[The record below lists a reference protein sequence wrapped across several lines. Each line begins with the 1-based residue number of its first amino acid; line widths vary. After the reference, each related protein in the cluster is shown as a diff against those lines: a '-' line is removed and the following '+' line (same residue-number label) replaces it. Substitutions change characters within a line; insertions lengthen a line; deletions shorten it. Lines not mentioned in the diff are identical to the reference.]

1 VSERSRIL
9 SIDGGGIRGIIP
21 ALVLAEVE
29 RRADKPVA
37 ELFDL
42 VAGTSTGGILACGLT
57 VPGDDGR
64 PRYSAQELIAL
75 YEEQGAHIFSRSLLK
90 RVSSLEGIIDERY
103 PHKPLDEILER
114 YFGET
119 RLRDALTR
127 VLVTAYEIERRT
139 PWFFRSERA
148 KADAAYDFP
157 MTEVARATSAA
168 PTYFEPE
175 RIAVP
180 GSTTDYFALVDG
192 GVFAVNPGMCAWA
205 EARALQLPADAVVL
219 SLGTGSLTRR
229 IPYQEAKDWGLIE
242 WARPVLDIVFD
253 GSSDVVDYELGQV
266 LGPGRRFRLQTTLE
280 TASDDMDD
288 ASPDNIRNLRLEGEN
303 LIARESDQLDAAIAL
318 LG

>member
-1 VSERSRIL
+1 VSDRTRIL

-21 ALVLAEVE
+21 ALVLEEVE
-29 RRADKPVA
+29 RRAGKPVA

-42 VAGTSTGGILACGLT
+42 IAGTSTGGILACGLT
-57 VPGDDGR
+57 IPGDDGR
-64 PRYSAQELIAL
+64 PRYSAAELIGL
-75 YEEQGAHIFSRSLLK
+75 YEEQGPHIFSRSLLK
-90 RVSSLEGIIDERY
+90 RVTSLEGIIDERY
-103 PHKPLDEILER
+103 PHRPLDEILAR
-114 YFGET
+114 YFGEA

-148 KADAAYDFP
+148 KSDPSRDFP
-157 MTEVARATSAA
+157 MADVARATSAA
-168 PTYFEPE
+168 PTYFEPA
-175 RIAVP
+175 RIAAP
-180 GSTTDYFALVDG
+180 GAPTDYFALVDG

-205 EARALQLPADAVVL
+205 EARALQLPEDTVVL

-229 IPYQEAKDWGLIE
+229 IPYDDAKDWGLIE

-253 GSSDVVDYELGQV
+253 GSSDVVDYQLGQV
-266 LGPGRRFRLQTTLE
+266 LGQGRSFRLQTTLE

-288 ASPDNIRNLRLEGEN
+288 ASADNIRNLRLEGEN
-303 LIARESDQLDAAIAL
+303 LIARESAQLDAAIAL